1 MIPNDKNISIQQAYQ
16 RAFALMDYV
25 DYFLGNL
32 PRQIAYITNTGN
44 VYTAPLIQMANHINN
59 KYRIIGGSK
68 NMKKMLTN
76 EMNKK
81 FSEKHVIT
89 LKAAFQGTKNRL
101 NRFYEKYKN
110 FYSQRQ
116 GGFLLYKNPSKWQG
130 QKVLNLGDVKEAYF
144 SALVDSN
151 QEIDNK
157 PIGSDKYKSHELIS
171 YFAQKYLYF
180 VSNKAAISE
189 EDVSSDI
196 LSAQFA
202 VKGSKASAPNL
213 KQYIDLATEII
224 NKKGAN
230 SLKAVLEEYFT
241 TESQNEQKGL
251 RNLVLKETYNTK
263 IELENAIE
271 QMLLNK

>member
-101 NRFYEKYKN
+101 SRFYEKYKN
-110 FYSQRQ
+110 FYS
-116 GGFLLYKNPSKWQG
+116 
-130 QKVLNLGDVKEAYF
+130 
-144 SALVDSN
+144 
-151 QEIDNK
+151 
-157 PIGSDKYKSHELIS
+157 
-171 YFAQKYLYF
+171 
-180 VSNKAAISE
+180 
-189 EDVSSDI
+189 
-196 LSAQFA
+196 
-202 VKGSKASAPNL
+202 
-213 KQYIDLATEII
+213 
-224 NKKGAN
+224 
-230 SLKAVLEEYFT
+230 
-241 TESQNEQKGL
+241 
-251 RNLVLKETYNTK
+251 
-263 IELENAIE
+263 
-271 QMLLNK
+271 